1 MGLYST
7 MRTSA
12 SGMAGQANRLGAVA
26 DNIANSTTTGYKRA
40 SIEFSSLVL
49 DSGGTEYVS
58 GSVESHTRYAIS
70 EEGARKSTTSATDL
84 AVKGSGFFIVS
95 GDNGQTYM
103 TRAGSFIPDGN
114 GDLVNAAGFKLM
126 GYSLA
131 NGAPSVVANGT
142 AGLEPVN
149 IGAVALQATPSTA
162 AAFKVNLPYN
172 STPIA
177 AGNLPSANAATA
189 EYTAK
194 TSLTAYDNL
203 GNKITLDVYS
213 TNMGGGNW
221 QVSVF
226 NQADAG
232 PGGGFPYA
240 AGPLST
246 QTLAFDNTTGKLTA
260 ASPTSVN
267 VPIPNGATLVIDM
280 AGSTQLGAGY
290 TLLDA
295 TVVNGNAPSPVDRIE
310 IAEDGTLYTVFE
322 SGTRIATYKIPLGS
336 VASPDNL
343 QPLAGN
349 IFVPT
354 SNSGEMQIGFP
365 GDSGFGKM
373 ISGALEQSTVDLA
386 SELTT
391 MIEAERN
398 YTANSKVFQTGSELM
413 EVLVNLKR

>member
-7 MRTSA
+7 MRTGA
-12 SGMAGQANRLGAVA
+12 SGMAAQANRLGAVS

-40 SIEFSSLVL
+40 SMEFSSLVL
-49 DSGGTEYVS
+49 DSGGSEYVS

-70 EEGARKSTTSATDL
+70 EQGGFNFTTSATDL
-84 AVKGSGFFIVS
+84 AVKGQGFFIVS
-95 GDNGQTYM
+95 SDNGQTYL
-103 TRAGSFIPDGN
+103 TRAGSFVPNATGE
-114 GDLVNAAGFKLM
+114 LVNAAGYKLM

-131 NGAPSVVANGT
+131 NGAPSIVANGT
-142 AGLEPVN
+142 AGLEVVN
-149 IGAVALQATPSTA
+149 LDSVALQATPSTQ

-172 STPIA
+172 STPVA
-177 AGNLPSANAATA
+177 AGNLPSANTA
-189 EYTAK
+189 GAQYTAK

-226 NQADAG
+226 NQADAAA
-232 PGGGFPYA
+232 GGGFPYTGGA
-240 AGPLST
+240 LST
-246 QTLAFDNTTGKLTA
+246 QTLAFDNTTGKLTS
-260 ASPTSVN
+260 ASPTSVS
-267 VPIPNGATLVIDM
+267 VPIPNGASLTIDM
-280 AGSTQLGAGY
+280 AGSTQLGADY

-322 SGTRIATYKIPLGS
+322 SGARIATYKIPLAS
-336 VASPDNL
+336 VASPDNM

-349 IFVPT
+349 VFVPT
-354 SNSGEMQIGFP
+354 GNSGEMQIGFP

-373 ISGALEQSTVDLA
+373 VSGALEQSTVDLA

-398 YTANSKVFQTGSELM
+398 YTANSKVFQTGAELM